1 MINSYAYR
9 ADSNFFS
16 FSRRGACWHEA
27 RSTRLPVTRKFQQLR
42 RKLNNSDPATQLR
55 WNHRDDFN
63 IINGTGFVSAG
74 TNFSARRLPLS
85 KLTRFFLRPLLN
97 RILEV
102 RPRYISRWHREL
114 DRPHSTL
121 HFVELFAFLLS
132 SLLFFSF
139 FFLSLALLTDRCV
152 LRENVVTTAYFDRHQ
167 LRQSKMPRMK
177 LKGFEGGRC
186 YAWEFHSEIP

>member
-16 FSRRGACWHEA
+16 FSRRGACWHET

-42 RKLNNSDPATQLR
+42 RKLNNSEPTTQLR

-132 SLLFFSF
+132 SLLFFFCLSHYLLIGVFWEKTLWQRLISIVTNCVNQERLEWNWKDSKVVVDVMRESF
-139 FFLSLALLTDRCV
+139 IQRFR
-152 LRENVVTTAYFDRHQ
+152 
-167 LRQSKMPRMK
+167 K
-177 LKGFEGGRC
+177 
-186 YAWEFHSEIP
+186 

>member
-9 ADSNFFS
+9 ADSNSFS

-42 RKLNNSDPATQLR
+42 RKLNNSEPTTQLQ

-102 RPRYISRWHREL
+102 RPRYISRWHRKL

-139 FFLSLALLTDRCV
+139 FFLSLALLTDRYV

-167 LRQSKMPRMK
+167 LRQSRTPRVK

-186 YAWEFHSEIP
+186 NAWEFHLEIP

>member
-121 HFVELFAFLLS
+121 HFVEFFAFLLS

-177 LKGFEGGRC
+177 LKGFVGGRC